1 MTELTIVSQEI
12 LQEARTLAVKAGT
25 TSGQPTQRELEAIK
39 RALDRIQ
46 SGLNRIQ
53 AETDAWTG
61 ETQDA
66 PCGEWCE
73 PTSSSSEL

>member
-1 MTELTIVSQEI
+1 VTELTMVSQEI
-12 LQEARTLAVKAGT
+12 LQEARALAVKAGA
-25 TSGQPTQRELEAIK
+25 TSSQPTQRELEAIK

-61 ETQDA
+61 EPLETA
-66 PCGEWCE
+66 CGEWCE
-73 PTSSSSEL
+73 PTSSSS

>member
-1 MTELTIVSQEI
+1 MTELTMVSQEI
-12 LQEARTLAVKAGT
+12 LQEARALAVKAGA
-25 TSGQPTQRELEAIK
+25 TSSQPTQHELEAIK

-53 AETDAWTG
+53 TQTDAWAD
-61 ETQDA
+61 EPLEA
-66 PCGEWCE
+66 ACGEWCE